1 MKVIKIYLAGCILCA
16 LQSYISMYEYKGELS
31 STCLKC
37 TYIGD
42 VLLGTLF
49 FNSFFFLAYL
59 LLLLLYSFFS
69 TKKLK
74 DKYKII
80 LYIGIYT
87 ASCFTVNYEIFIS
100 RISSWSTF
108 TTLEEIIGVIRKSYV
123 PILITLILFYLI
135 TKIILM
141 HKRISSG

>member
-1 MKVIKIYLAGCILCA
+1 MKVIKIYIAGCILCA
-16 LQSYISMYEYKGELS
+16 LQSYISMYEYKEELS

-49 FNSFFFLAYL
+49 FYSFFLLAYL
-59 LLLLLYSFFS
+59 LLLLLCSFFS
-69 TKKLK
+69 TKKLN

-100 RISSWSTF
+100 RVSSWSTF
-108 TTLEEIIGVIRKSYV
+108 TTFEEIIGVMRESYV
-123 PILITLILFYLI
+123 PILITLILFYFI
-135 TKIILM
+135 TTIKIK
-141 HKRISSG
+141 HGGK